1 MEANNIINN
10 LKEDHNFLLIEV
22 LHSKFIVFLYKKNS
36 TSLEKVYDIIY
47 QKIKYPIK
55 FIKRNFKEQESD
67 RIIDD
72 YSNSIESYNLDNSVK
87 AVIDYSSFDISKYE
101 DTFQIFIKTLTGKTL
116 TINVSPEI
124 TTYELM
130 LLIQD
135 KHGTPPDQI
144 TIIKNHE
151 SFELYEKIKKY
162 NVKKEDTL
170 HLILNLR
177 GGMLDECS
185 GRNGNFNHMI
195 IDTIEIEPDLEK
207 TV

>member
-10 LKEDHNFLLIEV
+10 LKEYYNFLLVEV
-22 LHSKFIVFLYKKNS
+22 LDSKFIVFLYKKNS
-36 TSLEKVYDIIY
+36 TSLKKVYDIIY

-55 FIKRNFKEQESD
+55 FIKRSFKEQDSD

-72 YSNSIESYNLDNSVK
+72 YSNPIESYNLDNIVQT
-87 AVIDYSSFDISKYE
+87 VIDYSSFDISKYE
-101 DTFQIFIKTLTGKTL
+101 DKFQVFIKTLTGHTL
-116 TINVSPEI
+116 TINASPEI

-135 KHGTPPDQI
+135 KHGTPPAQI
-144 TIIKNHE
+144 TIVKNGVQ
-151 SFELYEKIKKY
+151 FELYEKIKKY

-185 GRNGNFNHMI
+185 GRNGNFQHMI
-195 IDTIEIEPDLEK
+195 IDTIEIESDLEK